1 MKEFIGINIGALLT
15 KFSAIEPLKEKEIYN
30 EKDFKLKL
38 VLNDIIDRV
47 LPSII
52 QYKENN
58 TIFIGQSTKLG
69 YKKYYLST
77 FDNISRLL
85 GLVYNYGINELEK
98 KYFITLENFEVG
110 CFNFIIDNI
119 KYQQPADYFVFTFIQ
134 QLDKKI
140 KNKLNDNE
148 LKKYIFAIP
157 DYYTYYQKQSLQ
169 EMLQMKYDSMM
180 TFPLINESTALTMY
194 YGYFNYKE
202 LNDHKKYI
210 IFIDIGHSK
219 TSFILSEFTKEE
231 FIVKKVKNIPFLGGR
246 DFNNRIFEFCLKKFK
261 EVNNRDLTVT
271 GRIKVRLMEEIEIK
285 RKILSINDEVNI
297 NIDGI
302 EKGIDFSF
310 IMEKS
315 EFEKIISNEIELF
328 KREFKLFYDK
338 VKSKYKISKIEMAG
352 QLMRTPKLKSIIYEI
367 SEITLSE
374 TIAMD
379 MCHSF
384 GVLLYGTFIL
394 EKRNYEELK
403 SVESYN
409 NYSLYYSFD
418 KKNKEALIKKGDNI
432 PFKNT
437 IIIEDKYK
445 QNYENI
451 FIYYDNDELKNLNI
465 VLDEEF
471 KSINIKNFI
480 KNNFQYSYLKY
491 KINELNE
498 LQFINEK

>member
-98 KYFITLENFEVG
+98 KYFITLENFELG

-119 KYQQPADYFVFTFIQ
+119 KYQQAADYFVFTFIQ

-169 EMLQMKYDSMM
+169 EMLQMKYDSM

-202 LNDHKKYI
+202 LTNEKKYV

-219 TSFILSEFTKEE
+219 TSFILSEFTKKE

-465 VLDEEF
+465 ELDEEF